1 MIWFI
6 GGGCYHADM
15 ITLGA
20 LKILRKYQPN
30 ILHRF
35 KGLGENDEEDIRTT
49 IMDPNTRSL
58 IKVNISDIENEM
70 KIFQLLRG
78 NSMSDQMNRK
88 MMMKEFILDPQLLD
102 T

>member
-1 MIWFI
+1 
-6 GGGCYHADM
+6 
-15 ITLGA
+15 
-20 LKILRKYQPN
+20 
-30 ILHRF
+30 
-35 KGLGENDEEDIRTT
+35 
-49 IMDPNTRSL
+49 MDPNTRSL

-78 NSMSDQMNRK
+78 NSMSDQINRK